1 MSKLAMLATFLVLFG
16 AMLLAVSV
24 GPKKGD
30 VVVIRCDIAEISPDF
45 TTEMREVCRKAR
57 MDQIKK

>member
-1 MSKLAMLATFLVLFG
+1 MLATFLVLFG